1 MVTKKNN
8 TYNANSTHTGY
19 SYADATK
26 NFTNVQ
32 GKTINYRDTDRQTNG
47 LGQNTTHNR
56 NILDN
61 ASDNTVRD
69 INNNM
74 LRLEKLIESN
84 SVRINGI
91 ASLLE
96 RLLNHHERYD

>member
-8 TYNANSTHTGY
+8 TYNTNSTHTGY
-19 SYADATK
+19 SYADAAK
-26 NFTNVQ
+26 NSINIQ
-32 GKTINYRDTDRQTNG
+32 NRTINYKDTEQQTNRP
-47 LGQNTTHNR
+47 GQNITHNR
-56 NILDN
+56 NMLDN
-61 ASDNTVRD
+61 TLDNTVRD

-84 SVRINGI
+84 SARISTI

-96 RLLNHHERYD
+96 RLLNQHERYD